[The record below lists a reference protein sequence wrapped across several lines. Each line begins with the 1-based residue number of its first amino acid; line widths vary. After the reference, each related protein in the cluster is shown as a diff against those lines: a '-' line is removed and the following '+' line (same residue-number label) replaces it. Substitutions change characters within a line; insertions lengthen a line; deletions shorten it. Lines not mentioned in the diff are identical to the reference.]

1 MRAAQR
7 PSALPRRQAWVLPR
21 RQAPS
26 EHAQICTAFPLQD
39 MRREHL
45 AHLPVVGGR
54 VANDH
59 APAAASNG
67 HSPAHLS
74 ICGCFRPARR
84 GPILVA
90 VLMRVA
96 TVVVRVVA
104 ECASKQQCKHYEL
117 MSNVLELCFHGLP
130 AYVHLYISQHVFHCS
145 SLLGCLLIPSS
156 WCDFPGLCEISSL
169 CWAASFPPTKRS
181 RSHRSCNPTRAI
193 SMLVPTRN
201 YATCSMLL

>member
-1 MRAAQR
+1 MRACVLTARCPACARSTEAVCPAPQAGLGAAAQA
-7 PSALPRRQAWVLPR
+7 SAVRACPTLHGF
-21 RQAPS
+21 S
-26 EHAQICTAFPLQD
+26 LQH

-130 AYVHLYISQHVFHCS
+130 AYVHLYISQHVFQCS
-145 SLLGCLLIPSS
+145 SLLGCLLIPS
-156 WCDFPGLCEISSL
+156 
-169 CWAASFPPTKRS
+169 
-181 RSHRSCNPTRAI
+181 
-193 SMLVPTRN
+193 
-201 YATCSMLL
+201 Y